1 MVQRTCVKHDTSRN
15 YDDDIHVYW
24 NNLVIFSVEII
35 EIKFVKTLRKSHNI
49 QGGQW
54 GEVAYTPSHIR
65 GSL

>member
-24 NNLVIFSVEII
+24 SNLVIFSVEII

-49 QGGQW
+49 QGGQ
-54 GEVAYTPSHIR
+54 
-65 GSL
+65 